1 MKDIALWVLLA
12 IFLISGILMKGN
24 QSEATDDI
32 DSKTPIDNT
41 TILIEEEKEQE
52 EINVTTPTDIKKERF
67 VNASK
72 KQ

>member
-1 MKDIALWVLLA
+1 MKEIALWVLLA

-32 DSKTPIDNT
+32 DSKIPIDNT
-41 TILIEEEKEQE
+41 TILIEDEKEQE

>member
-1 MKDIALWVLLA
+1 MKQIALWVLLA
-12 IFLISGILMKGN
+12 IFLINGILMKGN
-24 QSEATDDI
+24 QSEATDDT
-32 DSKTPIDNT
+32 DSQMPIDNK

>member
-1 MKDIALWVLLA
+1 MKEIALWVLLA

-32 DSKTPIDNT
+32 DSKIPIDNT
-41 TILIEEEKEQE
+41 NILIEDEKEQE

-72 KQ
+72 KR

>member
-1 MKDIALWVLLA
+1 MKEIALWVLLA

-32 DSKTPIDNT
+32 DSKIPIDNT

-52 EINVTTPTDIKKERF
+52 EINVTTATDIKKEPL

-72 KQ
+72 TQ

>member
-1 MKDIALWVLLA
+1 MKEIALWVLLA

-32 DSKTPIDNT
+32 DSKIPIDNT
-41 TILIEEEKEQE
+41 TILIEDEKDQE

>member
-1 MKDIALWVLLA
+1 MKEIALWVLLA
-12 IFLISGILMKGN
+12 MFLISGILMKGN

-32 DSKTPIDNT
+32 DSQIPIDNT

>member
-1 MKDIALWVLLA
+1 MKEIGLWVLLA
-12 IFLISGILMKGN
+12 IFLINGILMKGN
-24 QSEATDDI
+24 QSEATDDT
-32 DSKTPIDNT
+32 DSQMSIDNT

-52 EINVTTPTDIKKERF
+52 EINDTTATDAKEEPL